1 MKNKLYTCVND
12 VIRMRQ
18 DSKEQNLHS
27 ETRAQVS
34 VTLRYIVLSDEQC
47 FIKRCTPHMLYT
59 HAGKLLCLESMNL

>member
-1 MKNKLYTCVND
+1 MND

-27 ETRAQVS
+27 ETRAEVS

-47 FIKRCTPHMLYT
+47 FVKRCTPHMLNT
-59 HAGKLLCLESMNL
+59 HARKL